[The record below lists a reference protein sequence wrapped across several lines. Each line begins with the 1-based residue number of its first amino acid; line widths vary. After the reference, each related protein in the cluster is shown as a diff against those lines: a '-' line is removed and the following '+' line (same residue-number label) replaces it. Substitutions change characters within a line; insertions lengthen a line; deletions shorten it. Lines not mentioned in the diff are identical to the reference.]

1 MLTPCWCEK
10 EQLEGILGQNHR
22 KVFNKQMRLI
32 KIDKMSRLSSARERE
47 RGGKL
52 KMLVNNEISR
62 RVLDVTI
69 DIQ

>member
-22 KVFNKQMRLI
+22 KLFNKQMRLI
-32 KIDKMSRLSSARERE
+32 KIDKMSRLSSARTRE
-47 RGGKL
+47 RGKL